1 MSESLGRS
9 LNQFVKKTLIHS
21 GMKQVFVNESFIE
34 SFAQPIGSKTPVENK
49 TDLWVNFSHSCNQ
62 FVKN

>member
-21 GMKQVFVNESFIE
+21 GMKQVFVSESFIE

-49 TDLWVNFSHSCNQ
+49 TDL
-62 FVKN
+62 